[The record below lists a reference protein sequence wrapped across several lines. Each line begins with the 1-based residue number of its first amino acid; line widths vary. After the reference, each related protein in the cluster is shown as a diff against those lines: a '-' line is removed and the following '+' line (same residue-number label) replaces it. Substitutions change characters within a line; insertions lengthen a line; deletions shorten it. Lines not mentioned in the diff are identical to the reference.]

1 MFFLNKRRVIDK
13 GSHLSIIQMSDGKIL
28 SKMRGNFLQ
37 IMEIAFVCFVYF
49 EDDI

>member
-1 MFFLNKRRVIDK
+1 MFFLNERRVVYK
-13 GSHLSIIQMSDGKIL
+13 GSYFCIIEMSDGKIL
-28 SKMRGNFLQ
+28 AKMRGYFLQ